1 MGSMETD
8 IAEVPGPPPA
18 SPEAPSASP
27 LSAAH
32 VWGKAGW
39 RKQFLAVYQR
49 TGQLYVSAEAIGV
62 SWSKVER
69 TMQQDANFRN
79 AVEVRRQRYADRLEG
94 QFDNMFFH
102 PTRPNVIAGIVLA
115 KKHRPQDFVERHQG
129 VTMNVQALATPEQAH
144 ELLRVMLR
152 DATPETQ
159 AQLALPPPES
169 PE

>member
-1 MGSMETD
+1 MAETLST
-8 IAEVPGPPPA
+8 PA
-18 SPEAPSASP
+18 PPSALDP
-27 LSAAH
+27 APIAARH
-32 VWGKAGW
+32 VWRKTGW
-39 RKQFLAVYQR
+39 RKEFLDVYER
-49 TGQLYVSAEAIGV
+49 TGQLYVSAQAVGV
-62 SWSKVER
+62 KWNTVER
-69 TMQQDANFRN
+69 TMQQDPRFGK

-152 DATPETQ
+152 DATPETH

>member
-1 MGSMETD
+1 MTCMET
-8 IAEVPGPPPA
+8 EQT
-18 SPEAPSASP
+18 EAPGLTPAP
-27 LSAAH
+27 LPRRNPS
-32 VWGKAGW
+32 W
-39 RKQFLAVYQR
+39 RTEFLTMYER
-49 TGQLYVSAEAIGV
+49 TGQLYLCVKAVGV
-62 SWSKVER
+62 SWDKFER
-69 TMQQDANFRN
+69 ECTKDPRFKQ
-79 AVEVRRQRYADRLEG
+79 AVDVRRQRYADRLEG

-159 AQLALPPPES
+159 AQLALPPPEAT
-169 PE
+169 